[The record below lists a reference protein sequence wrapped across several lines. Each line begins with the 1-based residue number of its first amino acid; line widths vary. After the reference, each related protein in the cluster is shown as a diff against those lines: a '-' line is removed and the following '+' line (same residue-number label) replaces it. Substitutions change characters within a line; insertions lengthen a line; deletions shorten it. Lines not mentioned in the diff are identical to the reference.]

1 MLSATWINLF
11 PSRPGRTANTTF
23 EIFLTPLS
31 LNKARLELM
40 FLMTHP
46 TGLRTKIPVFSR
58 PPQPIT
64 NHSHF
69 CTEVMFLM
77 VLTTSCVGRLSKVT
91 LVSLDSRRDKIRLS
105 TDSSLGLIRLTSS
118 KKAYFVSSRI

>member
-1 MLSATWINLF
+1 
-11 PSRPGRTANTTF
+11 
-23 EIFLTPLS
+23 
-31 LNKARLELM
+31 M

-46 TGLRTKIPVFSR
+46 TGFRTKIPVFSR

-69 CTEVMFLM
+69 CTDVMFLM

-91 LVSLDSRRDKIRLS
+91 LVFLDSRRDKIRLL

-118 KKAYFVSSRI
+118 KKVWSGASMMLIAFTLSLGLIEEATSTIISGEVSSPSKGTTI